1 MARRTG
7 MRRPVQGPDAAPLS
21 PFRTALVNRLRAAR
35 SYTVVTVVAPLGYG
49 KTTLLSQWAARDDRA
64 FLRLDDGGLDARW
77 AAAAEPALL
86 VVDDADLLDDK
97 GAARVARLISQTPP
111 GSAVVLAGRSLAG
124 LPNLSLARLRAAGRL
139 LELGPR
145 DLAMSRREANA
156 LLKAHGTHASER
168 ELSDLLDRTEGW
180 AAGIAHAAAS
190 RELHGP
196 ATLDGNGITR
206 AFFREECLAGLTP
219 ALRTFLRRTSVLDRM
234 SAALCDAVMKRSGSA
249 RELETLDRLGL
260 FLVPLDHRGEWY
272 RLHHLLRRELA
283 SDLAESEPE
292 LVPLLHGRAS
302 AWFEAHQDAA
312 GALDHARRA
321 GEPDSFRRVFG
332 TRALDAHDSG
342 RDPEVEDWLA
352 YMDNDGDLARS
363 PLAAVLAARLHA
375 HQGRLE
381 PALRSL
387 AAAEKGARRRQ
398 PVTVTRPARA
408 RIHLV
413 RAALCAGGADQ
424 MLSDAKSGVAGL
436 GREDPWY
443 AYGLLLQGIA
453 QALIGEPGQADA
465 ILGRAAHAAERTAAT
480 ETRILALS
488 ERALLAEARGAPADA
503 TAQLARALD
512 VARRGG
518 LERYGTV
525 ALAIAQRGQAE
536 LRNGRWRESRATLA
550 QARAL
555 TATLTGSLPWLAVQ
569 VRLELAH
576 AHVMLRDA
584 DAARALLSEIDSLC
598 SACPGLGLRAQRD
611 RLARAIGS
619 IPVAGTGQTARLTGA
634 ELRLLP
640 LLGTHLS
647 FREIGA
653 RLYLSRHTVKTQ
665 AISAYRKLGASS
677 RKEAVMCA
685 TSLGLI
691 ETTA

>member
-1 MARRTG
+1 MAGRTD
-7 MRRPVQGPDAAPLS
+7 MRRPVQGPDAAP
-21 PFRTALVNRLRAAR
+21 PPAFRTALVNRLRAAR
-35 SYTVVTVVAPLGYG
+35 SYTVITVVAPAGYG
-49 KTTLLSQWAARDDRA
+49 KTTLLSQWASRDDRP
-64 FLRLDDGGLDARW
+64 FIRLDDGRLDTRW
-77 AAAAEPALL
+77 AAAEPALL
-86 VVDDADLLDDK
+86 VVDDADLLGDE
-97 GAARVARLISQTPP
+97 GVANVARLIPQTPA

-145 DLAMSRREANA
+145 DLAMSRREASA
-156 LLKAHGTHASER
+156 LLTAHGAHASEPA
-168 ELSDLLDRTEGW
+168 LTDLLERTEGW
-180 AAGIAHAAAS
+180 PAGIAHAAAS
-190 RELHGP
+190 REPHGP

-206 AFFREECLAGLTP
+206 AFFREECLADLTP

-234 SAALCDAVMKRSGSA
+234 CAGLCDAVLERSGST

-260 FLVPLDHRGEWY
+260 FLVPLDHQDEWY
-272 RLHHLLRRELA
+272 RHHHLLRRELA
-283 SDLAESEPE
+283 SDLAETEPE
-292 LVPLLHGRAS
+292 LVPLLHRRAS

-321 GEPDSFRRVFG
+321 GEPDSFLRVFG
-332 TRALDAHDSG
+332 AGALGARDSG
-342 RDPEVEDWLA
+342 HDPEVEDWLA
-352 YMDNDGDLARS
+352 HMDADGDLARN

-387 AAAEKGARRRQ
+387 AAAERGAGRRGRAAA
-398 PVTVTRPARA
+398 TRLAQA
-408 RIHLV
+408 RINLV
-413 RAALCAGGADQ
+413 RAALCADGADR
-424 MLSDAKSGVAGL
+424 MLSDAEMGLAGL

-443 AYGLLLQGIA
+443 AYGLLLQGTA
-453 QALIGEPGQADA
+453 QALIGEPGPADA
-465 ILGRAAHAAERTAAT
+465 ILSRAAHAAERTAAT

-488 ERALLAEARGAPADA
+488 ERALLAEALGSHTDA
-503 TAQLARALD
+503 AAHLARALD
-512 VARRGG
+512 TARRGG

-525 ALAIAQRGQAE
+525 ALAVVLRGQAE

-550 QARAL
+550 QARML
-555 TATLTGSLPWLAVQ
+555 IATLTGALPWLAVQ
-569 VRLELAH
+569 ARLELAQ

-584 DAARALLSEIDSLC
+584 DSARALLAEIDGLC
-598 SACPGLGLRAQRD
+598 ATRPGLDLRAQRD
-611 RLARAIGS
+611 RLAREIRS
-619 IPVAGTGQTARLTGA
+619 IPVAGEGQTARLTGA

-653 RLYLSRHTVKTQ
+653 SLYLSRHTVKTQ

-685 TSLGLI
+685 ASLGLI
-691 ETTA
+691 EPSA

>member
-1 MARRTG
+1 MAGRTN
-7 MRRPVQGPDAAPLS
+7 MRRPVQRPDAAAP
-21 PFRTALVNRLRAAR
+21 PAFRTALVNRLRAAR

-49 KTTLLSQWAARDDRA
+49 KTTLLSQWASRDDRP
-64 FLRLDDGGLDARW
+64 FLRFDDGGLDALW
-77 AAAAEPALL
+77 AADAEPALL

-97 GAARVARLISQTPP
+97 GAASVARLIPQTPP
-111 GSAVVLAGRSLAG
+111 GSAVVLVGRSLG
-124 LPNLSLARLRAAGRL
+124 SLTNFSLARLRAAGRL

-145 DLAMSRREANA
+145 DLAMTRREAGA
-156 LLKAHGTHASER
+156 LLKAHGAHANER
-168 ELSDLLDRTEGW
+168 ELTDLLDRTEGW
-180 AAGIAHAAAS
+180 AAGIGHAAAS
-190 RELHGP
+190 HELHGP

-206 AFFREECLAGLTP
+206 AFFREECLAELAP

-234 SAALCDAVMKRSGSA
+234 SAALCDAVLERSGSA
-249 RELETLDRLGL
+249 RELETLDRMGL
-260 FLVPLDHRGEWY
+260 FLVPLDHCGEWY
-272 RLHHLLRRELA
+272 RHHHLLRRELA
-283 SDLAESEPE
+283 SDLAETEPD
-292 LVPLLHGRAS
+292 LVPVLHGRAS

-321 GEPDSFRRVFG
+321 GESDSFRRIFG
-332 TRALDAHDSG
+332 ARALDAHDSG

-352 YMDNDGDLARS
+352 HMDDDEDLARH

-387 AAAEKGARRRQ
+387 AVAQKGVRRRG
-398 PVTVTRPARA
+398 PAAVACPARA

-413 RAALCAGGADQ
+413 RAALCADGADR
-424 MLSDAKSGVAGL
+424 MLADAERGLAGL
-436 GREDPWY
+436 GRENPWY
-443 AYGLLLQGIA
+443 AYGLLLQGTA
-453 QALIGEPGQADA
+453 LTLIGEAGPADA
-465 ILGRAAHAAERTAAT
+465 ILSRAAHAAERTAAT

-488 ERALLAEARGAPADA
+488 ERALLAEARGAPADSA
-503 TAQLARALD
+503 AQLARALD
-512 VARRGG
+512 AARRGG

-525 ALAIAQRGQAE
+525 ALAIVQRGQAE

-584 DAARALLSEIDSLC
+584 DSARALLSEIDGLC
-598 SACPGLGLRAQRD
+598 AARPGLGLRAQRD
-611 RLARAIGS
+611 RLAREIGS
-619 IPVAGTGQTARLTGA
+619 IPVAGDGQTARLTGA

-685 TSLGLI
+685 ASLGLI
-691 ETTA
+691 EPSA

>member
-1 MARRTG
+1 
-7 MRRPVQGPDAAPLS
+7 MRRPVRGPDAAPS
-21 PFRTALVNRLRAAR
+21 SAFRTALVNRLRAAR
-35 SYTVVTVVAPLGYG
+35 SYTVVTVVAPVGYG
-49 KTTLLSQWAARDDRA
+49 KTTLLEQWASRDDRS
-64 FLRLDDGGLDARW
+64 FVRLEDGGLDTRW
-77 AAAAEPALL
+77 PAAGEPTLL
-86 VVDDADLLDDK
+86 VVDDADLLDDE
-97 GAARVARLISQTPP
+97 GVATLARLISETPT
-111 GSAVVLAGRSLAG
+111 GSTVVLTGRSLGG
-124 LPNLSLARLRAAGRL
+124 LNKFSLARLRAAGRL

-145 DLAMSRREANA
+145 DLAMSRREAGT
-156 LLKAHGTHASER
+156 LLKAYGTRASER
-168 ELSDLLDRTEGW
+168 ELTDLLDRTEGW
-180 AAGIAHAAAS
+180 AAGIGHAAAS

-206 AFFREECLAGLTP
+206 TFFREECLAELAP

-234 SAALCDAVMKRSGSA
+234 SAALCDAVLERPGSA
-249 RELETLDRLGL
+249 RDLETLDRMGL

-272 RLHHLLRRELA
+272 RHHYLLRRELA
-283 SDLAESEPE
+283 SDLAETEPK

-321 GEPDSFRRVFG
+321 GELDSFRRVFSAG
-332 TRALDAHDSG
+332 ALDARDSG
-342 RDPEVEDWLA
+342 RDPDVEDWLA
-352 YMDNDGDLARS
+352 HMDGDGDLARS

-387 AAAEKGARRRQ
+387 TAAEKGARRRG
-398 PVTVTRPARA
+398 PAAVARPARA

-413 RAALCAGGADQ
+413 RAALCADGADQ
-424 MLSDAKSGVAGL
+424 MLADAVSGLTGL

-443 AYGLLLQGIA
+443 AYGLLLQGTA
-453 QALIGEPGQADA
+453 QALIGEPGNAEA
-465 ILGRAAHAAERTAAT
+465 ILSRAAHAAERTAAT

-503 TAQLARALD
+503 TAHLAGALHA
-512 VARRGG
+512 ARRGG

-525 ALAIAQRGQAE
+525 ALAIVQRGQAE
-536 LRNGRWRESRATLA
+536 LRNGRWRDSRATLA
-550 QARAL
+550 QARAMM
-555 TATLTGSLPWLAVQ
+555 TTLTGSLPWLAVQ
-569 VRLELAH
+569 ARLELAQ

-584 DAARALLSEIDSLC
+584 GSARALLSEIDGLC
-598 SACPGLGLRAQRD
+598 ATRPGLGRLHAQRD
-611 RLARAIGS
+611 RLAREIRS
-619 IPVAGTGQTARLTGA
+619 IPVAGEGQTARLTGA

-685 TSLGLI
+685 ASLGLI
-691 ETTA
+691 EPSA

>member
-1 MARRTG
+1 
-7 MRRPVQGPDAAPLS
+7 MRRPVQGPDAVPHPA
-21 PFRTALVNRLRAAR
+21 FRTALVNRLRAAR
-35 SYTVVTVVAPLGYG
+35 SHTVVTVVAPLGYG
-49 KTTLLSQWAARDDRA
+49 KTTLLSQWASRDDRP
-64 FLRLDDGGLDARW
+64 FLRIEDGRLDTHW
-77 AAAAEPALL
+77 AAEAEPTLL
-86 VVDDADLLDDK
+86 VVDDADLLDGK
-97 GAARVARLISQTPP
+97 GATSVARLIAETPA

-145 DLAMSRREANA
+145 DLAMSRREAGA

-168 ELSDLLDRTEGW
+168 ELTELLDRTEGW

-234 SAALCDAVMKRSGSA
+234 CAALCDAVLERSGSA
-249 RELETLDRLGL
+249 QELETLDRLGL

-272 RLHHLLRRELA
+272 RHHHLLRRELA
-283 SDLAESEPE
+283 NDLAETEPE
-292 LVPLLHGRAS
+292 LQPVLHRRAS

-332 TRALDAHDSG
+332 SSALDARDSG

-352 YMDNDGDLARS
+352 HMDDDGDLARN

-375 HQGRLE
+375 HHGRLE

-387 AAAEKGARRRQ
+387 VAAEQGARRRQ
-398 PVTVTRPARA
+398 PVTVARPARA
-408 RIHLV
+408 RIRLV

-424 MLSDAKSGVAGL
+424 MLSDAEKGLAGL

-453 QALIGEPGQADA
+453 QALVGEPGPADA
-465 ILGRAAHAAERTAAT
+465 TLARAAHAAERTAAT

-503 TAQLARALD
+503 AAQLARALD
-512 VARRGG
+512 AARRRG

-525 ALAIAQRGQAE
+525 ALAVAQRGQAE
-536 LRNGRWRESRATLA
+536 LRNGRWRDSRATLT

-555 TATLTGSLPWLAVQ
+555 TATLTGTLPWLAVQ
-569 VRLELAH
+569 ARLELAQ

-584 DAARALLSEIDSLC
+584 DSARGLLAEIDGLC
-598 SACPGLGLRAQRD
+598 ATRPGLGCLHAQRD
-611 RLARAIGS
+611 QLADEIGA
-619 IPVAGTGQTARLTGA
+619 IPVARDGQTARLTGA

-685 TSLGLI
+685 ASLGLI
-691 ETTA
+691 EPSA